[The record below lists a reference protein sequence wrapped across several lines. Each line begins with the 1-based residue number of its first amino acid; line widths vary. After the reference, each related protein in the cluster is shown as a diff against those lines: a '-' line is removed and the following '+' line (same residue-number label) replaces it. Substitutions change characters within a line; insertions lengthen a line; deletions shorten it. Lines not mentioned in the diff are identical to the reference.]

1 MSSQGGSK
9 VMHHDALERGQ
20 ARLFECVL
28 ECRVARYCQHRP
40 CCPRVPD
47 ISLFIDVR
55 DDPPPIFVTHVTR
68 PACLFTMAWGATSGI
83 CSPYASN
90 PIDQY
95 GRKPNSSYRS
105 K

>member
-1 MSSQGGSK
+1 
-9 VMHHDALERGQ
+9 MHHDALERGQ

-28 ECRVARYCQHRP
+28 ECRVARYCQHGP

-47 ISLFIDVR
+47 ISLFIEDVR